1 MSELGMHCMA
11 GSGSMGCVCVCVG
24 CDLIAMQ
31 YQEGLDA
38 ILCNLVV
45 QPLLGL
51 VCARDLGSDAEKPT
65 ESCLLACGFQRVCL
79 CACMQHPCTFAPLP
93 DTTQPHSSQG
103 PGMKVVVLGQVS
115 HQPLAACQSDEGGQ
129 SYTVLTTA
137 VLCGAPTAISLSPL
151 ISLTCHQVQQGPHH
165 PPCND
170 KSYRDLS
177 PLLRKLQLNWITSK
191 QLNGQLTSQTVISG
205 VLLAYQ
211 PRLPRQACAPGAWGP
226 GLAGLG
232 ATRSQVGHPCMG
244 PG

>member
-1 MSELGMHCMA
+1 
-11 GSGSMGCVCVCVG
+11 
-24 CDLIAMQ
+24 
-31 YQEGLDA
+31 
-38 ILCNLVV
+38 
-45 QPLLGL
+45 
-51 VCARDLGSDAEKPT
+51 
-65 ESCLLACGFQRVCL
+65 
-79 CACMQHPCTFAPLP
+79 MQHPCTFASLP
-93 DTTQPHSSQG
+93 DTPQPYSSQG
-103 PGMKVVVLGQVS
+103 PWMKVVVLGQVS
-115 HQPLAACQSDEGGQ
+115 HQPLAACQSDECVQ

-177 PLLRKLQLNWITSK
+177 HHSRKFQLNWITSK
-191 QLNGQLTSQTVISG
+191 ELNGQLTSQTVISG
-205 VLLAYQ
+205 VFLAYQ

-244 PG
+244 AGWLGAAAPASGGRWTAPRPASVLLHSQRTELQGCRTQKFMCGSSIPLALCQSRRPRGGLAAP